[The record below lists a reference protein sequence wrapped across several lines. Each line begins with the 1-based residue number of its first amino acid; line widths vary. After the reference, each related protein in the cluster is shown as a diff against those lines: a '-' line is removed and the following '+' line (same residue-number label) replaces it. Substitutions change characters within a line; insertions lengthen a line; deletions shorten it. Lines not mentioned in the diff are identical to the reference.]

1 MAFERSMILDGV
13 GEFTHRRGRHL
24 WANLPTKAKALSIR
38 LRAMLNSPSRI
49 LGRTHSGPELEGLV
63 A

>member
-38 LRAMLNSPSRI
+38 LRAMRNSPSHI
-49 LGRTHSGPELEGLV
+49 LGRKTLRP
-63 A
+63 